1 MKQGAARM
9 NNKLLI
15 TVAPSIP
22 IDVARGIPDLDTSPQ
37 GLADEVV
44 RAYSAGACI
53 VHLHVWDEQGRPTT
67 GLSAFERTVGLIR
80 ERCDIIVE
88 GSTGGTHDSTM
99 EGRSVALQTDVEM
112 ATLNT
117 GTVNWG
123 RGVYRNSPDDIDYWA
138 QEMFN
143 RHIKPNMAAFEIGMI
158 ANSLELVDKGWIKPP
173 LFFTFILGQQGAMP
187 ATARNLLFLSDA
199 LPPGS
204 LWCATGHGGHD
215 LRVSSL
221 AICMGGHVRAGF
233 EDNPF
238 YRPGELAQS
247 NAQLIE
253 RLVRIARE
261 IGRDIATPA
270 EAREMLGLDQ
280 NIPQSLA
287 GSSRLAQLV

>member
-1 MKQGAARM
+1 MDDR
-9 NNKLLI
+9 LLI

-22 IDVARGIPDLDTSPQ
+22 SNVARGIPDLDTSPQ
-37 GLADEVV
+37 GIADEVV
-44 RAYSAGACI
+44 RACNAGASI
-53 VHLHVWDEQGRPTT
+53 VHLHVWDERGQPTT
-67 GLSAFERTVGLIR
+67 GLLAFERTMGLIR
-80 ERCDIIVE
+80 ERCDIIIE

-123 RGVYRNSPDDIDYWA
+123 RGVYRNSPDDIDYWV
-138 QEMFN
+138 QEMN
-143 RHIKPNMAAFEIGMI
+143 RRHIKPNLAAFEVGMI
-158 ANSLELVDKGWIKPP
+158 TNSLELVDKGWVKPP
-173 LFFTFILGQQGAMP
+173 LFYTFILGQQGVMP
-187 ATARNLLFLSDA
+187 ATARNLLFMSEA
-199 LPPGS
+199 LPTGS

-221 AICMGGHVRAGF
+221 AIGMGGHARAGF

-253 RLVRIARE
+253 RLVRLARE
-261 IGRDIATPA
+261 IGRSIATPA
-270 EAREMLGLDQ
+270 EAREMLGLNQ
-280 NIPQSLA
+280 GLP
-287 GSSRLAQLV
+287 G

>member
-1 MKQGAARM
+1 MDD
-9 NNKLLI
+9 KLLI

-22 IDVARGIPDLDTSPQ
+22 IDVAREIPDLDTSPP
-37 GLADEVV
+37 GIADEVV
-44 RAYSAGACI
+44 RACNAGASI
-53 VHLHVWDEQGRPTT
+53 VHLHVWDEQGQPTT
-67 GLSAFERTVGLIR
+67 GLSAFERTLGLIR
-80 ERCDIIVE
+80 ERCDIIIE

-138 QEMFN
+138 QEMN
-143 RHIKPNMAAFEIGMI
+143 RRHIKPNLAAFEVGMI
-158 ANSLELVDKGWIKPP
+158 ANSLELVDKGWVKPP
-173 LFFTFILGQQGAMP
+173 LFYTFILGQQGVMP
-187 ATARNLLFLSDA
+187 AAARNLLFMSEA

-221 AICMGGHVRAGF
+221 AINVGGHARAGF

-253 RLVRIARE
+253 RLVRLARE
-261 IGRDIATPA
+261 IGRCIASPA
-270 EAREMLGLDQ
+270 EAREILGLRQ
-280 NIPQSLA
+280 
-287 GSSRLAQLV
+287 RLPD